1 MTISRREFLGALG
14 AAGALAA
21 TGGWRSAA
29 SAASAAGSGV
39 KAVPLLTTATKGV
52 PAPEASGI
60 EHIVVVMME
69 NRSFDHFMGWLPGSD
84 GKQAGLS
91 YSDQAGKTHKTHY
104 LGTEYNGCS
113 HPDPDHSYEGGRVQ
127 YDDGHMDG
135 WLQKGSGDD
144 DFALGYY
151 LAADRPFMSS
161 LATTYTACDRY
172 FCSILAETYPNRF
185 YMHAAQTDRLHNN
198 GITSTT
204 LYPTIWDRL
213 QAKGVSHRYYFS
225 DIPFIGLWGT
235 KYASIAAPFEQF
247 LVEAASGTL
256 PAVSYVDPRFLAEGA
271 LVDVGPN
278 DTGGGLSNDDHPHA
292 DIRAGDNFLATI
304 FHTLAN
310 GAAWKN
316 TVLVINYDEWGG
328 FFDHVA
334 PVRAAASS
342 AVDKDVV
349 NGKALL
355 GFRVPCM
362 VASPWTMGDPGA
374 PRVYGTPQ
382 HQKIP
387 FDHTSVLKLI
397 EWRHDLKPLTARD
410 ASSDVGNLLDVLDF
424 SAHDASVPSWI
435 PLPPPPPPNPC
446 GPTNPSPLRDNA
458 WADLA
463 TSGLLKGWNLS
474 TT

>member
-1 MTISRREFLGALG
+1 MTLSRRKFLGALG

-21 TGGWRSAA
+21 TRGLRSRAAADGG
-29 SAASAAGSGV
+29 V
-39 KAVPLLTTATKGV
+39 QAVPLLRASAPGV
-52 PAPEASGI
+52 PEPEASGI

-69 NRSFDHFMGWLPGSD
+69 NRSFDHFLGWMPGAD
-84 GKQAGLS
+84 GRQAGLT
-91 YSDQAGKTHKTHY
+91 YFDQTGKAHQTHY
-104 LGTEYNGCS
+104 LGGEYMGCA

-127 YDDGHMDG
+127 FDNGKMDG
-135 WLQKGSGDD
+135 WLHKGSGDD

-151 LAADRPFMSS
+151 LALDRPFMSS
-161 LATTYTACDRY
+161 LALNYTSCDRY

-225 DIPFIGLWGT
+225 DIPFTGLWGT
-235 KYASIAAPFEQF
+235 KYASISAPFAQF
-247 LVEAASGTL
+247 LAEAASGTL

-271 LVDVGPN
+271 IVDVGPN
-278 DTGGGLSNDDHPHA
+278 DTGGGMSNDDHPHA

-304 FHTLAN
+304 FHTLVN
-310 GAAWKN
+310 GPAWKN

-328 FFDHVA
+328 FFDHV
-334 PVRAAASS
+334 PPPRAAASS

-349 NGKALL
+349 GGKARL
-355 GFRVPCM
+355 GFRVPCI
-362 VASPWTMGDPGA
+362 VASPWTKGDPGQ

-382 HQKIP
+382 HQKVP
-387 FDHTSVLKLI
+387 FDHTSALKLI
-397 EWRHDLKPLTARD
+397 EWRHDLLPLTARD
-410 ASSDVGNLLDVLDF
+410 ASTDVGNLLDVFDF
-424 SAHDASVPSWI
+424 KAADASVPSGI
-435 PLPPPPPPNPC
+435 PLPPPPPPDPC
-446 GPTNPSPLRDNA
+446 GPWNPAPVRDNA

-463 TSGLLKGWNLS
+463 TSGLLKGWNLP
-474 TT
+474 